1 MARRVALD
9 HNFPKPVLAGVQRW
23 IKDVEEVEFHFIRD
37 LDPELAELQ
46 DHELVYALHD
56 RDLTLLVTHNWK
68 MENDARVLVALH
80 LTRSTLLT
88 LRRAGDDMIFATG
101 VLLRDLVPVLRQ
113 DVPKGQV
120 FRARPSRV
128 TPRPAYRL
136 LEQLGQPKGKTAQ
149 ELIVEHRPAGH

>member
-9 HNFPKPVLAGVQRW
+9 HNFPKPVLAGVPQW
-23 IKDVEEVEFHFIRD
+23 IKEVEFHFISD
-37 LDPELAELQ
+37 LDPALAELQ
-46 DHELVYALHD
+46 DHELIYALHG

-113 DVPKGQV
+113 EVPKGQV
-120 FRARPSRV
+120 FRVRPSRV
-128 TPRPAYRL
+128 TPTPAYQL
-136 LEQLGQPKGKTAQ
+136 LDQVGRHEGKTAQ
-149 ELIVEHRPAGH
+149 QLIDEHRPTGH